1 VSLGD
6 RPPLPPEVV
15 QGPPQLREG
24 TASLRAR
31 AHRVG
36 QAVCQRVP
44 PVPILFGLPLSH
56 GLHTALSDKAALS
69 DCALVGPSLGLRLYI
84 IEDYANLGRAH
95 RVLKC
100 HGIPA
105 YPYGGSGYYLPN
117 LNARSGLQ
125 PADARFR
132 PY

>member
-1 VSLGD
+1 MTA
-6 RPPLPPEVV
+6 RPCRLRWWKARPKR
-15 QGPPQLREG
+15 REG
-24 TASLRAR
+24 PTFLRKR
-31 AHRVG
+31 AHRAG

-44 PVPILFGLPLSH
+44 PVPILLGLPLSH

-69 DCALVGPSLGLRLYI
+69 DCALVDPSLGLRLYI

-95 RVLKC
+95 RVLKR

-105 YPYGGSGYYLPN
+105 YLDGGSGYYLPN
-117 LNARSGLQ
+117 LSARSGLQ

-132 PY
+132 PC